1 MNDQFV
7 TMKPYWLG
15 NLDLKYKI
23 KQNAEAFLNV
33 ANLLNKN
40 YERIKGYG
48 EEKISFYGGVN
59 YKF

>member
-1 MNDQFV
+1 
-7 TMKPYWLG
+7 MKPYWLG